1 MSSKAPYGTPGPPTK
16 KVMSELEAAAAK
28 DLSARINKTL
38 SAHIDKTLL
47 EAAMPIS
54 IAGKDFWRDPV
65 IESRMLHDAKMAN
78 YHTADALRMAQT
90 TGTGISMQA
99 NVPKNP
105 SKSFAVKPIKNGY
118 LVLANSEEFYCAD
131 LAAVGAQV
139 VAIMAAHM
147 ME

>member
-1 MSSKAPYGTPGPPTK
+1 MSSKAPYGTSGAPTK
-16 KVMSELEAAAAK
+16 KVMPELEAAASRA
-28 DLSARINKTL
+28 L
-38 SAHIDKTLL
+38 SAHSDKTLL

-65 IESRMLHDAKMAN
+65 IESRMLHDAKMTN
-78 YHTADALRMAQT
+78 SHTVDALRMAQMA
-90 TGTGISMQA
+90 GTGISMQA

-105 SKSFAVKPIKNGY
+105 SKAFAVKPIKNGY

-131 LAAVGAQV
+131 LAAVSAQV

>member
-1 MSSKAPYGTPGPPTK
+1 MSSEPPYGTSGPPTT
-16 KVMSELEAAAAK
+16 KVVSELEAAASRA
-28 DLSARINKTL
+28 L
-38 SAHIDKTLL
+38 SAHSDKTLMESTML
-47 EAAMPIS
+47 PIS
-54 IAGKDFWRDPV
+54 HTAKDFWGDPA
-65 IESRMLHDAKMAN
+65 IGSRMVKDAQTN
-78 YHTADALRMAQT
+78 YRAVDAPRMAQT

-118 LVLANSEEFYCAD
+118 LVLANNEEFFCAD
-131 LAAVGAQV
+131 LATVGAQV

>member
-1 MSSKAPYGTPGPPTK
+1 MSSKAPYGTSGAPTK
-16 KVMSELEAAAAK
+16 HSEGLLQAAASKA
-28 DLSARINKTL
+28 LIAHTL
-38 SAHIDKTLL
+38 MESIV
-47 EAAMPIS
+47 PIS
-54 IAGKDFWRDPV
+54 ITGKDFWRDPV
-65 IESRMLHDAKMAN
+65 IESRMVKDAQTN
-78 YHTADALRMAQT
+78 YRAVDAPRMAQT

-131 LAAVGAQV
+131 LATVGTQV

>member
-1 MSSKAPYGTPGPPTK
+1 MSSKAPYGTSGPPTK
-16 KVMSELEAAAAK
+16 KVMPELEAAASRA
-28 DLSARINKTL
+28 L
-38 SAHIDKTLL
+38 SAHSDKTLMEL
-47 EAAMPIS
+47 AMPIS
-54 IAGKDFWRDPV
+54 RTAKDFWGDPA
-65 IESRMLHDAKMAN
+65 IGSRMVKDAQTN
-78 YHTADALRMAQT
+78 YRAVDAPRMAQT

>member
-1 MSSKAPYGTPGPPTK
+1 MSSKAPYGTSGAPTK
-16 KVMSELEAAAAK
+16 KVMSELEAAA
-28 DLSARINKTL
+28 SRARIG
-38 SAHIDKTLL
+38 KTLL

-54 IAGKDFWRDPV
+54 TTAKDFWGDPA
-65 IESRMLHDAKMAN
+65 IGSRMV
-78 YHTADALRMAQT
+78 
-90 TGTGISMQA
+90 

-131 LAAVGAQV
+131 LATVGAQV

>member
-1 MSSKAPYGTPGPPTK
+1 MSSKAPYGTSGAPTK
-16 KVMSELEAAAAK
+16 HSEGLLQAAASKA
-28 DLSARINKTL
+28 LIAHTL
-38 SAHIDKTLL
+38 MESIV
-47 EAAMPIS
+47 PIS
-54 IAGKDFWRDPV
+54 ITGKDFWRDPV
-65 IESRMLHDAKMAN
+65 IESRMVKDAQTN
-78 YHTADALRMAQT
+78 YRAVDAPRMAQT

-131 LAAVGAQV
+131 LATVGAQV

>member
-1 MSSKAPYGTPGPPTK
+1 MSSKAPYGTSGAPTK
-16 KVMSELEAAAAK
+16 HSEGLLQAEASKALIAH
-28 DLSARINKTL
+28 TL
-38 SAHIDKTLL
+38 MESIV
-47 EAAMPIS
+47 PIS
-54 IAGKDFWRDPV
+54 ITGKDFWRGPV
-65 IESRMLHDAKMAN
+65 IESRMVKDAQTN
-78 YHTADALRMAQT
+78 YRAVDAPRMAQT

-99 NVPKNP
+99 NVPKST

-131 LAAVGAQV
+131 LATVGTQV

>member
-1 MSSKAPYGTPGPPTK
+1 MSSKAPYGTSGAPTK
-16 KVMSELEAAAAK
+16 HSEGLLQAAASKA
-28 DLSARINKTL
+28 LIAHTL
-38 SAHIDKTLL
+38 P

-54 IAGKDFWRDPV
+54 TTAKDFWGDPA
-65 IESRMLHDAKMAN
+65 IGSRMVKDAQTN
-78 YHTADALRMAQT
+78 YRAVDAPRMAQT

-131 LAAVGAQV
+131 LATVGAQV

>member
-1 MSSKAPYGTPGPPTK
+1 MISKAPYGTSGPPTK
-16 KVMSELEAAAAK
+16 KVMSELEAAASRA
-28 DLSARINKTL
+28 LSARIG
-38 SAHIDKTLL
+38 KTLL

-54 IAGKDFWRDPV
+54 TTAKDFWGDPA
-65 IESRMLHDAKMAN
+65 IGSRMVKDAQTN
-78 YHTADALRMAQT
+78 SHIVDALRMAQT

-131 LAAVGAQV
+131 LATVGAQV

>member
-1 MSSKAPYGTPGPPTK
+1 MSSKAPYGTSGAPTK
-16 KVMSELEAAAAK
+16 HSEGLLQAAASKA
-28 DLSARINKTL
+28 LIAHTL
-38 SAHIDKTLL
+38 MESIV
-47 EAAMPIS
+47 PIS
-54 IAGKDFWRDPV
+54 ITGKDFWGDPA
-65 IESRMLHDAKMAN
+65 IGSRMVKDAQTN
-78 YHTADALRMAQT
+78 YRAVDAPRMAQT

-99 NVPKNP
+99 NVPKST

-131 LAAVGAQV
+131 LATVGAQV